1 MPKIRQPDSFAG
13 AVNLIA
19 VTIGHDE
26 CGKAIGKTDKLIYA
40 MADPDSDSLPNLRQ
54 AMELD
59 AAFIAAT
66 GEAGPLASV
75 YCDKL
80 RERVGELKH
89 QPLNPLLRLAR
100 IGAEVGDVHQA
111 VIEAKAD
118 NKITKAER
126 AKIFTEVED
135 AIKELQKLRRDIG
148 RE

>member
-1 MPKIRQPDSFAG
+1 MSKVRQPDSFEG
-13 AVNLIA
+13 AVTLIA
-19 VTIGHDE
+19 ATIGFDT
-26 CGKAIGKTDKLIYA
+26 CAAAIGKSEGLIRVFT
-40 MADPDSDSLPNLRQ
+40 DPDQDTIPNLRQ

-59 AAFIAAT
+59 AAYIAAT
-66 GEAGPLASV
+66 NEAGPLAAV

-126 AKIFTEVED
+126 AKIVGEVND
-135 AIKELQKLRRDIG
+135 AIKELQKLLRDIG